1 MARLAVRP
9 AQTPRAMLSLVD
21 ADLPIAY
28 PCGQGWQRAPQP
40 EEYGQCQ

>member
-9 AQTPRAMLSLVD
+9 AQAPRATLSLVE

-28 PCGQGWQRAPQP
+28 PCWQGRQRAPQP